1 MLQLQP
7 TLAKGSKSVINKSAV
22 AQRKRFKM
30 KAAKTIQLGM
40 LDSYVEEESEEQK
53 APPND
58 KDGDDMSDS

>member
-7 TLAKGSKSVINKSAV
+7 ALAKGSKSVINKSAV

-40 LDSYVEEESEEQK
+40 LDGNVEEESEE
-53 APPND
+53 
-58 KDGDDMSDS
+58 